1 VGFIRKTLFLTTGGI
16 VAPNSTKQR
25 RQEQILAAVQ
35 GGNEGEIRWAG
46 SRNAAFGARWTPPEP
61 ARQEDPEGR
70 EGRISHAADVAARR
84 ARDAAVN
91 RGLSEADAQRASERA
106 RAARLGMQ

>member
-1 VGFIRKTLFLTTGGI
+1 MGFLRKTLFLTTGGV

-25 RQEQILAAVQ
+25 RQEQVLAALQ
-35 GGNEGEIRWAG
+35 GKNEDEIRWAG
-46 SRNAAFGARWTPPEP
+46 SRNAAFGGRWTLPGPVC
-61 ARQEDPEGR
+61 QESAERR

-84 ARDAAVN
+84 AWEAAVD
-91 RGLSEADAQRASERA
+91 RGASEADAQRAAERA